1 MSRKAD
7 PFLPGAVGGTY
18 NLDDDDNFP
27 ECQVKGCINRG
38 DCIIGGYVRCNQHRN
53 VPSKQEN
60 FDLLDDDT
68 ARAAVAVAFQIP
80 IDAVTLQ
87 RASVFDIP
95 NVPNPQG
102 IYVVASNPRSADGR
116 SYQYGAPGSA
126 FTKIFSTLEQPR
138 QDDPAEFIS
147 PALSSAAKFL
157 FGAASPSSQ
166 TVVERRSPAPFTRSL
181 FSTQGVRE
189 QLRDAAVAQS
199 ISNATGAPPQQV
211 LATIQSLGLGPSGTA
226 PSSTSPRVS
235 PKQSPRLVVSPKQQ
249 IDRTIKLMEARS
261 AVAASETVTR
271 LAEKI
276 AQRITVDQTDLTNAA
291 ARAATDAA
299 TSAVNQVGREL
310 IVAVNQTAQAAQAS
324 ASAAVDAIGRVVQ
337 QGNPTPQ
344 GLTSDAVMQAIDR
357 AATLAAARAADN
369 LAGLFQSRVQID
381 AAQIQQILTGSEQ
394 FAQAAAQS
402 ALSSAEILKRVQDMR
417 EVQLQND
424 QARAR
429 DLLEITGR
437 QGAIF
442 TQIGRLSDSAGVAND
457 IARATLQAVENQTE
471 MLGTLTDR
479 LPTAFD
485 IGQQVAR
492 NIEIPTAAQIGTAV
506 GANLAIPTAAQ
517 IAAAIPQPPVPA
529 SADAIGVAVANRM
542 VQLGMRPPSAGE
554 IVQTMDRAGM
564 RPPTADEIGRALGIQ
579 LRNVGAGG
587 APGPGG
593 PPGGAPGPGRGPG
606 APGPGRGPGA
616 PGPGGPPGGGGP
628 PGAGPMQGIIMNPN
642 NPNPIQV
649 PTLVPGVMDIEA
661 GPMTQQ
667 FIAEFSQRLADMSEQ
682 QRRSYKNFMD
692 SINKQISDI
701 VRKRRRFDPE
711 LIQTIYDSVLNQY
724 GFVMGEGY
732 IANVIDIVRQ
742 EHNRYE
748 AAMQAGG
755 LGMVDAVAKYLYPLN
770 MPVKPVDRPGRTP
783 SNAVPGTNG
792 SIIFDPMDID
802 GQFIEGAGIYGN
814 IKNPTIPPVTVS
826 FDKKALT
833 DKYICT
839 QRYQNKLRSKKFRS
853 MFDARLFAMRGGF
866 YSDEVAKTR
875 QASYQRPQ
883 NALRVIPNI
892 TR

>member
-1 MSRKAD
+1 MTQKAE
-7 PFLPGAVGGTY
+7 PFLPGAVGDTLTLEE
-18 NLDDDDNFP
+18 LDLLP
-27 ECQVKGCINRG
+27 ECQVKGCRNRA
-38 DCIIGGYVRCNQHRN
+38 DSIVWGYVRCNQHIL
-53 VPSKQEN
+53 VPSQQDN
-60 FDLLDDDT
+60 FREFTGDT
-68 ARAAVAVAFQIP
+68 ERAAVAVTFQIP
-80 IDAVTLQ
+80 IDSVNAE
-87 RASVFDIP
+87 RALVLDIP
-95 NVPNPQG
+95 NVPNRQG
-102 IYVVASNPRSADGR
+102 VYVVVSNPDSVDGR

-126 FTKIFSTLEQPR
+126 FTKMFSTFASTTFP
-138 QDDPAEFIS
+138 
-147 PALSSAAKFL
+147 
-157 FGAASPSSQ
+157 AASS
-166 TVVERRSPAPFTRSL
+166 TRSP
-181 FSTQGVRE
+181 FSAGSSQGVRE
-189 QLRDAAVAQS
+189 QLRDAALAQS
-199 ISNATGAPPQQV
+199 IANTTGAPPQQV
-211 LATIQSLGLGPSGTA
+211 LAAIQSMGAA
-226 PSSTSPRVS
+226 PSSSRLSV
-235 PKQSPRLVVSPKQQ
+235 KQSPKYGVSPQRQ
-249 IDRTIKLMEARS
+249 VNRTIKLMEARS
-261 AVAASETVTR
+261 AVAASDTVTR

-276 AQRITVDQTDLTNAA
+276 AQRITVDQADLTNAA

-299 TSAVNQVGREL
+299 TSAVSQVGQEL
-310 IVAVNQTAQAAQAS
+310 IAAVNRTAQAAETS
-324 ASAAVDAIGRVVQ
+324 TRVAVDAIGRVVQ

-344 GLTSDAVMQAIDR
+344 GITNEQMMQAIDQAANLAATR
-357 AATLAAARAADN
+357 AAEN
-369 LAGLFQSRVQID
+369 LTGLFQSRVQFD
-381 AAQIQQILTGSEQ
+381 PAQIQQILTSSEQ
-394 FAQAAAQS
+394 FAQAATQS
-402 ALSSAEILKRVQDMR
+402 SLNSAEILKRVQDMR

-424 QARAR
+424 QAKLKSLA
-429 DLLEITGR
+429 EITGR

-442 TQIGRLSDSAGVAND
+442 TQIGRLSDSATTAND
-457 IARATLQAVENQTE
+457 IARDTLQAVGNQTRLLE
-471 MLGTLTDR
+471 RITDR
-479 LPTAFD
+479 LPTAAD
-485 IGQQVAR
+485 IGQEVAQR
-492 NIEIPTAAQIGTAV
+492 IDIPTAAQIGTAV
-506 GANLAIPTAAQ
+506 GANIAVPTAQQ
-517 IAAAIPQPPVPA
+517 IAAAIPRPPVPA
-529 SADAIGVAVANRM
+529 SAQAIGEAVVNNM
-542 VQLGMRPPSAGE
+542 VQSGLRPPSAND
-554 IVQTMDRAGM
+554 IVTAMENSRM

-587 APGPGG
+587 APGP
-593 PPGGAPGPGRGPG
+593 GAPGPGRGPG

-649 PTLVPGVMDIEA
+649 ATLVPGVMDIEP

-770 MPVKPVDRPGRTP
+770 MPVKPVDRPSRTP

-792 SIIFDPMDID
+792 SIVFDPMDID
-802 GQFIEGAGIYGN
+802 GQFIEGAGVYGN
-814 IKNPTIPPVTVS
+814 VKNPTIPPVTVS

-839 QRYQNKLRSKKFRS
+839 QKYQNKLRSKKFRS

-883 NALRVIPNI
+883 NALRVIPSI